1 VARPAPYAPL
11 VGPEASLAG
20 TASSTPARCRVFNPH
35 GTYGGQGK
43 AAGLRDTGGFAVLNA
58 AGIARGALRLS
69 FAATPPAADGWD
81 RPMCAMVCLAVG
93 CAIKNGSH
101 QEPFY
106 PHERYA
112 IIERMKTGDK
122 AFLRLDGVVCVGT
135 VKRAPIAIRRS
146 VGNGSNGRRIIRVHR
161 EIFL

>member
-1 VARPAPYAPL
+1 MLPWSDRKRPW
-11 VGPEASLAG
+11 
-20 TASSTPARCRVFNPH
+20 PALPVRHPRCRVFNPH

-43 AAGLRDTGGFAVLNA
+43 AAGLRDAGGFAVLNA

-135 VKRAPIAIRRS
+135 VKRAFLSPFGVPSVWIEWPKDNPCPSRNISMSAI
-146 VGNGSNGRRIIRVHR
+146 
-161 EIFL
+161 